1 MLGLSVKAKAFW
13 PGFSVESL
21 ALNAFTCVQVHKFG
35 LYFVAVTQC
44 FLQAEYL
51 LGIVRGNVTNKQFW
65 DAVEKLSQISIPA
78 HLRRRGPCCQ
88 EGRSGDVTAAGKQ
101 EFSPQRLPLCNTY
114 PPYLFQTLPPH
125 ALLTHFP
132 RTSI

>member
-1 MLGLSVKAKAFW
+1 MLPQIQALFRGSDTAGL
-13 PGFSVESL
+13 
-21 ALNAFTCVQVHKFG
+21 FT
-35 LYFVAVTQC
+35 A
-44 FLQAEYL
+44 AANL
-51 LGIVRGNVTNKQFW
+51 LGIVRENVTNKQFW
-65 DAVEKLSQISIPA
+65 DAGGELGQISIPA

-132 RTSI
+132 RTVSI